1 MTQVLVTKREAE
13 IKLDQQNFGE
23 KRDINRRKEMLIAGL
38 DPDEVEASLRMQKER
53 RKLASKRK
61 QKAMSSTMIKSN
73 RKKTMDND

>member
-1 MTQVLVTKREAE
+1 VTQVLVTKREAE

-38 DPDEVEASLRMQKER
+38 DPDEVEASLRMQKDR

-61 QKAMSSTMIKSN
+61 QKAISNTVIKSN
-73 RKKTMDND
+73 RKKKLNK